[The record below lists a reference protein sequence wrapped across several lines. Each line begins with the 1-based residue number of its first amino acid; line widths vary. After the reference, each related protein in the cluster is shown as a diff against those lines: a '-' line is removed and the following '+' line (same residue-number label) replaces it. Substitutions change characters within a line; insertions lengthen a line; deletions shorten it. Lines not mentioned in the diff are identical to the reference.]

1 MDVVFSE
8 VEPIRLFRGLDGFG
22 TLYYRGVYLCDT
34 LENNQFLIKPGCY
47 PLKWTYSPKFK
58 AFRFEVGDV
67 PGRSR
72 LLIHEGNYVGD
83 SKGCIL
89 VGVRADKVLQYS
101 VITLRRIN
109 RVIHDISIPLIEIRN
124 NYEC

>member
-1 MDVVFSE
+1 MDIVFSE
-8 VEPIRLFRGLDGFG
+8 IEPIKLVRQFDGFG

-34 LENNQFLIKPGCY
+34 LENNEFLIKPGCY

-67 PGRSR
+67 PGRTR

-83 SKGCIL
+83 SKGCVL
-89 VGVRADKVLQYS
+89 VGVRAGSVLHYS
-101 VITLRRIN
+101 VVTLRRIN
-109 RVIHDISIPLIEIRN
+109 RVIHDISIPLIEISN
-124 NYEC
+124 NYEF

>member
-1 MDVVFSE
+1 MDIVFSE
-8 VEPIRLFRGLDGFG
+8 VEPIKLFRNSDGFG
-22 TLYYRGVYLCDT
+22 SLHYRGVYLCDT
-34 LENNQFLIKPGCY
+34 LENNEFLIKPGTY

-109 RVIHDISIPLIEIRN
+109 RIIHDIQIPLIEIIPY
-124 NYEC
+124 YES